1 MLKFRKASQ
10 HKECNTCHN
19 LREKLHGKKGNAKQK
34 MELAETGVNICVPN
48 ITIGSSTGAF
58 GGHQASL
65 DVLTIIID
73 GMDQVKTAWPQ
84 YKFPRKSHALENL
97 KRPRVILTAVL
108 CHGWC
113 TNVYITDEFLHHG
126 ASSFCEL
133 ISRSLDNVAGIAEK
147 QGRAFPRHLVIQADN
162 TTAQN
167 KNSLVSLFLA
177 HLVSEGKFL
186 TCTLNFLTVIHT
198 HEDVD
203 HFFSLILST
212 VLRPC
217 RFQVPEELMA
227 LLKSKGSLCVFRG

>member
-19 LREKLHGKKGNAKQK
+19 LREKLDGKKGNAKQK
-34 MELAETGVNICVPN
+34 MELARDWREHLRAQYHDRLIYW
-48 ITIGSSTGAF
+48 SLRWAS
-58 GGHQASL
+58 QASL

-84 YKFPRKSHALENL
+84 YKFPRKPHALENL

-133 ISRSLDNVAGIAEK
+133 ISRSLDNVADIAEK

-167 KNSLVSLFLA
+167 KNSLVSFFLA

-186 TCTLNFLTVIHT
+186 TCTLNFLTVGHT
-198 HEDVD
+198 HTHLDVD
-203 HFFSLILST
+203 HFI
-212 VLRPC
+212 P
-217 RFQVPEELMA
+217 
-227 LLKSKGSLCVFRG
+227 